1 MSVIALVA
9 LLAVPI
15 LYGGLY
21 LWANQDPYG
30 SLSRVPV
37 ALVVQDEGATIDG
50 TQRDFGDEVAKELLG
65 GDTFD
70 WHRVSAST
78 AERGLADGTY
88 DFTVE
93 IPADLSA
100 AIASASS
107 GSPRQAGILLHTT
120 DANNYLASTIG
131 PPGVARLQETI
142 ATQAVDQAA

>member
-78 AERGLADGTY
+78 AERGLADDTY

-93 IPADLSA
+93 IPADRSEE
-100 AIASASS
+100 
-107 GSPRQAGILLHTT
+107 HT
-120 DANNYLASTIG
+120 SE
-131 PPGVARLQETI
+131 LQSLMSI
-142 ATQAVDQAA
+142 SYAVFCLKKKKI

>member
-50 TQRDFGDEVAKELLG
+50 TQRDFGDVVAKELLG

-88 DFTVE
+88 YFTVE
-93 IPADLSA
+93 IPDDFPA
-100 AIASASS
+100 AIASISP
-107 GSPRQAGILLHTT
+107 GSPRQAGPPLPTY
-120 DANNYLASTIG
+120 DATHPIASHIRTH
-131 PPGVARLQETI
+131 
-142 ATQAVDQAA
+142 